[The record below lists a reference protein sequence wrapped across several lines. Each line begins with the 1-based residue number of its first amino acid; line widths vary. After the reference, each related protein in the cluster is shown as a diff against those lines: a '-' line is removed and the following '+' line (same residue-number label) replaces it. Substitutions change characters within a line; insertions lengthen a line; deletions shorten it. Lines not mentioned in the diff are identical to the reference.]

1 LSARPPGNSP
11 IIQWPPSGH
20 RLTLEARIA
29 EILERY
35 PADDPVHR
43 AISRSR
49 PVLAAAVERGA
60 DCMSAKITAGADWST
75 RHC

>member
-1 LSARPPGNSP
+1 MSALGSTREP
-11 IIQWPPSGH
+11 IRETRSSGH